1 MCGGAPAISEEFE
14 GEILDLVD
22 AGTTNFSDIRNE
34 LVKLGHDEEGATEG
48 ICILLHEGELE
59 DAGPEQVRRPSL
71 TQRQKDIDPLVSTF
85 RAICRALDSVDG
97 AKRNEWAKLII
108 AEVELY
114 TMSNVVDPKPKP
126 KDVNRMSSAELA
138 ARVKRIETRL
148 AAIGKE
154 KKK

>member
-71 TQRQKDIDPLVSTF
+71 SQRQKDIDPLVSTF

-97 AKRNEWAKLII
+97 EKRNEWAKLII

-114 TMSNVVDPKPKP
+114 TMPNAVEPLDTG
-126 KDVNRMSSAELA
+126 E
-138 ARVKRIETRL
+138 EEERL
-148 AAIGKE
+148 ERLDG
-154 KKK
+154 